1 MTSKEIENSKLKS
14 ENYPDAAASPLE
26 RGTAKRG
33 GMSSQFSTVC
43 QSRAEGK
50 SQDLHYAETQNRLEE
65 IINSQLKKDLL
76 GMSLAEL
83 QQLCEAEGMP
93 KFAAKQICDWLYAK
107 RVDSIDAMTNLS
119 LKARSRLNEIAY
131 IGRHAPVQCQVSKD
145 GTKKYLFEI
154 ENGELRIENCPGAAA
169 SPLER
174 DTAKRGGMSLN
185 SQLRKYVEAV
195 YIPELNTSG
204 GSPRATLCISCQVGC
219 KMGCRFCVTGQ
230 QGFHGNLTA
239 SDILNQIFSIPESST
254 LTNIVYMGM
263 GEPMDNLD
271 SVLRSTEVLTASWG
285 LGWSPHRITVSSVG
299 IIPGLRRFLD
309 ESQCHLAISL
319 HNPFADERM
328 AIMPMQKAYPI
339 ADIIALLRRYDWSG
353 QRRISFE
360 YTMLRGLNDTSRHAA
375 ELVRLL
381 KGISVG
387 RTPVCRVNLIRF
399 HSSPDAPYKT
409 STPQAITAFQ
419 NYLNAHGITC
429 TLRAS
434 RGEDIMAACG
444 LLAGQKR

>member
-1 MTSKEIENSKLKS
+1 MTSNECVNV
-14 ENYPDAAASPLE
+14 
-26 RGTAKRG
+26 
-33 GMSSQFSTVC
+33 GMHECGNQTN
-43 QSRAEGK
+43 ELTH
-50 SQDLHYAETQNRLEE
+50 LHNNTF
-65 IINSQLKKDLL
+65 KKDLL

-83 QQLCEAEGMP
+83 QELCLSESMP
-93 KFAAKQICDWLYAK
+93 KFAAKQICDWLYNK
-107 RVDSIDAMTNLS
+107 RVDTIDGMTNLS

-145 GTKKYLFEI
+145 RTKKYLYEI
-154 ENGELRIENCPGAAA
+154 ENSELKIENYPGTAA

-174 DTAKRGGMSLN
+174 GTAKRGGMSLN
-185 SQLRKYVEAV
+185 SQLKKFVEAV

-230 QGFHGNLTA
+230 QGFHGNLTV
-239 SDILNQIFSIPESST
+239 SDILNQIFSIPEYST
-254 LTNIVYMGM
+254 LTNIVFMGM

-271 SVLRSTEVLTASWG
+271 AVLRATEVLTAPWG
-285 LGWSPHRITVSSVG
+285 LGWSPKRITVSSVG
-299 IIPGLRRFLD
+299 IIPGLKRFLD

-319 HNPFADERM
+319 HNPFADERL

-339 ADIIALLRRYDWSG
+339 ADIIALLRQYDWSG

-360 YTMLRGLNDTSRHAA
+360 YTMLRGINDSTRHA
-375 ELVRLL
+375 EGLVRLL
-381 KGISVG
+381 KGLN
-387 RTPVCRVNLIRF
+387 CRVNLIRF
-399 HSSPDAPYKT
+399 HISPDTPYRT
-409 STPQAITAFQ
+409 STQQVITDFQ

-444 LLAGQKR
+444 LLAGQKN

>member
-1 MTSKEIENSKLKS
+1 MTSNECVNVGMYECGNQTNELTHLH
-14 ENYPDAAASPLE
+14 NN
-26 RGTAKRG
+26 TFKR
-33 GMSSQFSTVC
+33 
-43 QSRAEGK
+43 
-50 SQDLHYAETQNRLEE
+50 
-65 IINSQLKKDLL
+65 DLL

-83 QQLCEAEGMP
+83 QELCLSESMP
-93 KFAAKQICDWLYAK
+93 KFAAKQICDWLYNK
-107 RVDSIDAMTNLS
+107 RVDTIDDMTNLS

-131 IGRHAPVQCQVSKD
+131 IGRSTPVNCQVSKD

-154 ENGELRIENCPGAAA
+154 EHGAWSMERELSHPNNSQFSI
-169 SPLER
+169 
-174 DTAKRGGMSLN
+174 LN
-185 SQLRKYVEAV
+185 SQLKRYVEAV
-195 YIPELNTSG
+195 YIPELSTSG

-230 QGFHGNLTA
+230 QGFHGDLT
-239 SDILNQIFSIPESST
+239 SGDILNQIFSIPEFPS
-254 LTNIVYMGM
+254 LTNVVYMGM

-271 SVLRSTEVLTASWG
+271 NVLRSTEVLTSDWG
-285 LGWSPHRITVSSVG
+285 LGWSPKRITVSSVG
-299 IIPGLRRFLD
+299 IIPGLRRFLN

-319 HNPFADERM
+319 HNPFATERL
-328 AIMPMQKAYPI
+328 AVMPMQKAYPI
-339 ADIIALLRRYDWSG
+339 ADIIALLQKYDWSG

-360 YTMLRGLNDTSRHAA
+360 YTMLRGINDDLRHAA

-381 KGISVG
+381 KGLY
-387 RTPVCRVNLIRF
+387 CRVNLIRF
-399 HSSPDAPYKT
+399 HSSPDTPYRT

-444 LLAGQKR
+444 LLAGQAQ